1 MSSNNEQHAKLPI
14 ATLHFGIYEQ
24 KKLQT
29 LNLFVACILPSSFH
43 YLFIHVYV
51 VRCALSSQLCSLVL
65 VGVLDV
71 EGISVS
77 KA

>member
-1 MSSNNEQHAKLPI
+1 MSSNNKQHAKLPI
-14 ATLHFGIYEQ
+14 ATLQFGIYEQ

-43 YLFIHVYV
+43 SLFIHVYV
-51 VRCALSSQLCSLVL
+51 VGCALSSELCSLAL

-71 EGISVS
+71 EGISTG